1 MKSFLTFLGLVLFF
15 LSGLLTCT
23 GHIQKFVHFSGEVN
37 EMAFALL
44 SFTMASLLLATLLI
58 PDKPKSE

>member
-23 GHIQKFVHFSGEVN
+23 GHIQKFVHFSGEAN

-44 SFTMASLLLATLLI
+44 SFTMACLLLATLLI
-58 PDKPKSE
+58 PDPNNNL